1 MVTIKTDSIRR
12 FKTSDRAHADL
23 FNAVLED
30 LISNDIE
37 LSKSRTTTIV
47 EALATKWEGS
57 SIFKQRIN
65 VPGIRASDTP
75 IISHSLEDNISDA
88 SVVKDRWKS
97 YSCLDKVVVYDG
109 YIELICFRK
118 KPQKSFY
125 LAVKEV

>member
-1 MVTIKTDSIRR
+1 MVAIKTDGIRR

-37 LSKSRTTTIV
+37 LSKSRITTIV
-47 EALATKWEGS
+47 EVLATKWEGS

-65 VPGIRASDTP
+65 ILGIRASDTP
-75 IISHSLEDNISDA
+75 IISHSLEDNISDT

-97 YSCLDKVVVYDG
+97 YSCLDKAVVYDG

>member
-37 LSKSRTTTIV
+37 LSKSRKTTIV
-47 EALATKWEGS
+47 EAVATRWEGTTT
-57 SIFKQRIN
+57 FKQRIN
-65 VPGIRASDTP
+65 ILGIKNGDTP
-75 IISHSLEDNISDA
+75 IISHKLEDDISDA
-88 SVVKDRWKS
+88 TKIKERWKA
-97 YSCLDKVVVYDG
+97 YSCLDKVLVYDG
-109 YIELICFRK
+109 YIELYCFRK

-125 LAVKEV
+125 IAVKEV

>member
-37 LSKSRTTTIV
+37 LSKSRITTIV
-47 EALATKWEGS
+47 EVLATKWEGS

-65 VPGIRASDTP
+65 IPGILASDTP
-75 IISHSLEDNISDA
+75 IVSHKIEDSMTDA
-88 SVVKDRWKS
+88 STIKARWKA
-97 YSCLDKVVVYDG
+97 YSCLDKAVVYDG

>member
-1 MVTIKTDSIRR
+1 MVNIKTDDIRR
-12 FKTSDRAHADL
+12 FKTTDRAHADL

-30 LISNDIE
+30 LISNDKE

-47 EALATKWEGS
+47 EVLATKWEGS
-57 SIFKQRIN
+57 SIFKQRIDIPN
-65 VPGIRASDTP
+65 IKASDTP
-75 IISHSLEDNISDA
+75 IVSHKIEDNMTDA
-88 SVVKDRWKS
+88 STIKAMWKA

-109 YIELICFRK
+109 YIELICYRK

>member
-1 MVTIKTDSIRR
+1 MVNIKTDDIRR
-12 FKTSDRAHADL
+12 FKTTDRAHADL

-30 LISNDIE
+30 LISNDKN

-65 VPGIRASDTP
+65 IPGIKSTDTP
-75 IISHSLEDNISDA
+75 IISHKIGDGMTDA
-88 SVVKDRWKS
+88 TEIKARWKA
-97 YSCLDKVVVYDG
+97 YSCLDRVVVYND
-109 YIELICFRK
+109 YIELICYRK
-118 KPQKSFY
+118 KPLRSFY

>member
-37 LSKSRTTTIV
+37 LSKSRKTTIV
-47 EALATKWEGS
+47 EAVATRWEGTTT
-57 SIFKQRIN
+57 FKQRIN
-65 VPGIRASDTP
+65 ILGIKNGDTP
-75 IISHSLEDNISDA
+75 IISHKLEDDISDA
-88 SVVKDRWKS
+88 TKIKERWKA
-97 YSCLDKVVVYDG
+97 YSCLDKVLVYDG
-109 YIELICFRK
+109 YIELYCFRK
-118 KPQKSFY
+118 KPKTSFY

>member
-30 LISNDIE
+30 LISNDKE

-47 EALATKWEGS
+47 EVLATKWEGN

-65 VPGIRASDTP
+65 IADIKAGDTP
-75 IISHSLEDNISDA
+75 IISHWLLD
-88 SVVKDRWKS
+88 SVTDPNVIKGAWKA
-97 YSCLDKVVVYDG
+97 YSCIDRVDTYDG
-109 YIELICFRK
+109 YIIVTCFRK
-118 KPQKSFY
+118 KPIQSIF
-125 LAVKEV
+125 LAIKEV